1 MDFLLKRNKRRI
13 QWTDEQI
20 SYIIDQYINHR
31 VTLCDLANRFM
42 CDKDAIKSVLQKNNI
57 HIRTRKDMHPKNELY
72 FETIDSHEKA
82 YWLGVLY
89 ADGTVSSEGAC
100 YPKVGLGMIDLEHIE
115 KFKRAVEAP
124 YNKITVTYFE
134 NIPNA
139 SPYYSFNIHSKKMRE
154 DLINL
159 GCVPNKTHN
168 LTGFPCIKDEFI
180 YDFVRGFF
188 DGDGCL
194 RYDRQY
200 NCYGLSF
207 TGASKIFMI
216 QLQDVLGVS
225 RLKLSHPNLQNAAYR
240 FEVKAQKDLL
250 RILNTMYSTS
260 TEETRLD
267 RKYNKYLQFLEW
279 INIKKEV

>member
-1 MDFLLKRNKRRI
+1 MDFSLKRNKRRI
-13 QWTDEQI
+13 QWTDEQV
-20 SYIIDQYINHR
+20 SYIIDQYINYR
-31 VTLCDLANRFM
+31 VTLCDLASRFM

-89 ADGTVSSEGAC
+89 ADGTVSSESAC
-100 YPKVGLGMIDLEHIE
+100 YPKVGLGMIDLEHVE

-134 NIPNA
+134 NMPNA

-154 DLINL
+154 DLISL
-159 GCVPNKTHN
+159 GCVPNKTYD

-194 RYDRQY
+194 RYDKQY

-207 TGASKIFMI
+207 TGASKIFMT

-225 RLKLSHPNLQNAAYR
+225 RLKLSRPNPQNATYR
-240 FEVKAQKDLL
+240 FEIKAQKDLL

-260 TEETRLD
+260 TEETRLN

-279 INIKKEV
+279 INIKKEA